1 MTWNPSS
8 SANSCALVCTKR
20 VVHHLDA
27 CDSSTRVCA
36 RVFLLLFFIFF
47 LDVLVFLFPPK
58 ISIIFIRKL
67 LALVLGDH
75 GASKLKTDPGR
86 NSSKQNT
93 SRKRYTDLQGS
104 GGLYS
109 KNFHDKRKAPDRTRV
124 GKGRRGGQTIG
135 RRGPRSGRAALW
147 WHPLVRPFHSV
158 SNS

>member
-1 MTWNPSS
+1 MTWNRSS

-27 CDSSTRVCA
+27 CDGSTRVCA
-36 RVFLLLFFIFF
+36 RIFLHLFFILF

-67 LALVLGDH
+67 LALVLGNH
-75 GASKLKTDPGR
+75 GASKPKTDPGR

-109 KNFHDKRKAPDRTRV
+109 KNFHDKRKVPDRTRV

>member
-27 CDSSTRVCA
+27 CDGSTRACA
-36 RVFLLLFFIFF
+36 RVFLHLFFIFF
-47 LDVLVFLFPPK
+47 LDALVLLFPLK
-58 ISIIFIRKL
+58 ILIIFIRKL

-75 GASKLKTDPGR
+75 GASRLKTDPGR

-109 KNFHDKRKAPDRTRV
+109 RNFYVIRKVPGRTRV
-124 GKGRRGGQTIG
+124 GKRRRGGQIIG
-135 RRGPRSGRAALW
+135 RRGPRPGRAGLW
-147 WHPLVRPFHSV
+147 GHALVRLLHSV
-158 SNS
+158 SIS

>member
-1 MTWNPSS
+1 MTWNRSS
-8 SANSCALVCTKR
+8 SANSCAPVCTKR

-27 CDSSTRVCA
+27 CDSSTWVCA
-36 RVFLLLFFIFF
+36 RIFLHLFFILF
-47 LDVLVFLFPPK
+47 LDVLVFFFPPK

-75 GASKLKTDPGR
+75 GASRPKTDPGR

-93 SRKRYTDLQGS
+93 SRTRYTDLQGS
-104 GGLYS
+104 RGLYS
-109 KNFHDKRKAPDRTRV
+109 KNFLDKRKVPDRTRV

-135 RRGPRSGRAALW
+135 RRGPRSGRAGLW
-147 WHPLVRPFHSV
+147 CHALVRPFHSV